1 MLPRIL
7 LNNETWHMTIAW
19 LGLGKLEVSHYP
31 TGRNGVAPDW
41 LKSHF
46 INTMHVLSAKGIPI
60 GPGSEIALQAMETY
74 AEFVLN
80 PGGLMARA
88 ALSQSPEQLAD
99 ALIQQAAQ

>member
-31 TGRNGVAPDW
+31 TGRNAIAPDW
-41 LKSHF
+41 LKSYF
-46 INTMHVLSAKGIPI
+46 INTMHALSVRGVSI
-60 GPGSEIALQAMETY
+60 GPGSEIALQAMETF
-74 AEFVLN
+74 AGFVLN
-80 PGGLMARA
+80 PNDLMARA

-99 ALIQQAAQ
+99 AIVQQAAQ